1 MIDTRGIGGIQEP
14 PEGGTTA
21 EHLKGSLEFLQ
32 GLKVQQYPTIA
43 QNYRLDDA
51 VSWLILLVVLRLG
64 MPLLHCESLCSVA
77 ISLLNPDTQDDY
89 GTNCVVDE
97 VLIKVRRGQMLFFLP
112 SDILR
117 SLVPRKITFFN
128 VEVF

>member
-1 MIDTRGIGGIQEP
+1 
-14 PEGGTTA
+14 
-21 EHLKGSLEFLQ
+21 
-32 GLKVQQYPTIA
+32 
-43 QNYRLDDA
+43 
-51 VSWLILLVVLRLG
+51 LILLAVLQIE
-64 MPLLHCESLCSVA
+64 MPPLHFESLSNVA

-128 VEVF
+128 VEGF